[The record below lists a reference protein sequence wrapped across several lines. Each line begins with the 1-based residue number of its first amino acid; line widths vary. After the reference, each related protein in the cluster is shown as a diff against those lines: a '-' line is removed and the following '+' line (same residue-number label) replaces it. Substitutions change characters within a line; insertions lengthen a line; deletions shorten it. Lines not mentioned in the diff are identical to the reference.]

1 MWAPVSKIFSWSSSS
16 LYLWAF
22 LIGIGFGF
30 FLERAG
36 FGNARKLALQFYFRD
51 MSVLKVMF
59 TAIVTA
65 MIGLVY
71 LSYLGILDMD
81 RVYLNPTYVWPALVG
96 GWIMGVGFIIGGYCP
111 GTAGVGMATLKED
124 SFFYLFGALVGM
136 WIYGEL
142 YPYFESF
149 TTSGFW
155 GKRYTLE
162 KWLYLSPKVI
172 AFAVLVVALL
182 AFWAAEWAEKK
193 FQSDAE
199 KDVG

>member
-136 WIYGEL
+136 LIYGEL